1 MVIIF
6 IGVLQDKQEQ
16 LKQFSGEQVLR
27 GEEFKRY
34 VNKLRG
40 KSSLYKMKR
49 GELSDMRAEFGI
61 LSRTEEILKA
71 KDAQLLEQLASA
83 QYVFSLTTH
92 LRNCLLSILIYSFV

>member
-1 MVIIF
+1 MLLAWYDITLLF
-6 IGVLQDKQEQ
+6 AGTFQEKQEQ

-40 KSSLYKMKR
+40 KSSVYKMKR
-49 GELSDMRAEFGI
+49 AELSDLRAEYGI

-71 KDAQLLEQLASA
+71 KDAQLLEQLAS
-83 QYVFSLTTH
+83 
-92 LRNCLLSILIYSFV
+92 YSCPIKYIGYHEYYS